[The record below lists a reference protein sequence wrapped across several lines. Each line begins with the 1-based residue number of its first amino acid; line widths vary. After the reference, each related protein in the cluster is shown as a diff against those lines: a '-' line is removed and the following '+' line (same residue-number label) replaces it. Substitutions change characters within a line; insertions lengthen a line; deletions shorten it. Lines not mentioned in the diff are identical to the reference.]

1 MKKYIMDFLK
11 RGLTFSVCGPVIVAI
26 VYAALGAAGA
36 AQSFTPNEVCLAI
49 LSSALMAFIAAGI
62 SIVYEIERLPLFS
75 AALIHGIALYLDYIL
90 VYLINGWLQSQLIP
104 ILIFTGIFIAGYAV
118 IWLIIYLTTKNSTA
132 MLNRKLKAN

>member
-1 MKKYIMDFLK
+1 MKKHIMDFLK

-36 AQSFTPNEVCLAI
+36 VQSFTPNEVCLAI

-75 AALIHGIALYLDYIL
+75 AALIHGVVLYLDYIL
-90 VYLINGWLQSQLIP
+90 VYLINGWLLSQLIP

>member
-1 MKKYIMDFLK
+1 MKKHIMDFLK

-36 AQSFTPNEVCLAI
+36 VQSFTPNEVCLAI

-62 SIVYEIERLPLFS
+62 SIVYKIERLPLFS
-75 AALIHGIALYLDYIL
+75 AALIHGVVLYLDYIL

-104 ILIFTGIFIAGYAV
+104 ILIFTSIFIAGYAV

>member
-1 MKKYIMDFLK
+1 MKKHIMDFLK

-36 AQSFTPNEVCLAI
+36 VQSFTPNEVCLAI
-49 LSSALMAFIAAGI
+49 LSSALMAFIAAGS

-75 AALIHGIALYLDYIL
+75 AALIHGVVLYLDYIL

-104 ILIFTGIFIAGYAV
+104 ILIFTSIFIAGYAV